1 MKLFHTKTTLYQ
13 IKATQTKKR
22 LIGRTKLVLRWSSF
36 ALSYGATWCATWGRG
51 ATFLI
56 LITWASRAFNS
67 ILCGVVNAVEKTK
80 TEEELRAGQGFT
92 KEVSFL
98 LLTMF
103 INILHLTTPK
113 LRDGFRKKS
122 SCSFGFCPNYLE
134 QLLFFGKPSLRPSWW
149 RPSPWWVLFCVQ
161 TFQLKSGQVWAIH
174 RMAEMLLN
182 KDLRSLNLATV
193 PMMFRSSVLSNTG
206 HFCEAGLR
214 KCLLQTLPDHLWW
227 GIWAVYHTWP
237 IFILVPALVT
247 SLCRYLTWAEH
258 YRWVKVD
265 RITAEWITS
274 KILKISL
281 FFLAPQVLLWSYQS
295 ALSTLLHPSI
305 PPT

>member
-1 MKLFHTKTTLYQ
+1 MLTLD
-13 IKATQTKKR
+13 IK
-22 LIGRTKLVLRWSSF
+22 WPS
-36 ALSYGATWCATWGRG
+36 
-51 ATFLI
+51 
-56 LITWASRAFNS
+56 LITLFCCWISDQNQQRW
-67 ILCGVVNAVEKTK
+67 
-80 TEEELRAGQGFT
+80 
-92 KEVSFL
+92 
-98 LLTMF
+98 
-103 INILHLTTPK
+103 
-113 LRDGFRKKS
+113 
-122 SCSFGFCPNYLE
+122 SCSFYRKLFDHKIESWNPSPSPNWPNIYSLWKVDKKFG
-134 QLLFFGKPSLRPSWW
+134 QPPPLIWTKSTRTATFFGKPSLRPSWW

-182 KDLRSLNLATV
+182 KDLRSLDLATV

-281 FFLAPQVLLWSYQS
+281 FFLAPQVLL
-295 ALSTLLHPSI
+295 
-305 PPT
+305 